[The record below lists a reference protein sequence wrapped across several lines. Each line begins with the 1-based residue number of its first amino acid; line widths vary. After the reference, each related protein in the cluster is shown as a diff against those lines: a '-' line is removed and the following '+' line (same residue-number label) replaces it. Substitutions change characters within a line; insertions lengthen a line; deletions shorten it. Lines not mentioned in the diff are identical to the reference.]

1 MPKYI
6 LKRCIIAVFTLLV
19 LITIIFF
26 LVRLLP
32 GDPFNDPKVTDE
44 VRARLEAYYGMD
56 KPLIQQYFAYLG
68 NLLKG
73 DFGVSLIYTG
83 RSVNS
88 TIAQTF
94 PYSADLGLRALGLA
108 LVVGLILGTLAAQ
121 KAGRV
126 IDYVCV
132 LVAIIGVSMPDFIIG
147 ALLKLIFAIKLRVLP
162 AGLWNGFSYTIL
174 PVVALSFYTL
184 ALITRLMRSSML
196 EVIHQDYILTAK
208 AKGLSNFQVIWRHQI
223 RNSILPIVTV
233 MGPLV
238 AAVLTGTFVIE
249 SMYAIPG
256 MGKFYVE
263 SVHDLDYTM
272 VLGMTAFYGIFLV
285 SANLV
290 VDILYGIVDPRI
302 KLAESKQKADDGE
315 EG

>member
-184 ALITRLMRSSML
+184 ALITRLMRHAGGHPSGLHTDGKSERPIEFPSHL
-196 EVIHQDYILTAK
+196 AASDPQFYPADRHSNGSFGRSRPHRYIRDRK
-208 AKGLSNFQVIWRHQI
+208 HVCHSW
-223 RNSILPIVTV
+223 
-233 MGPLV
+233 
-238 AAVLTGTFVIE
+238 
-249 SMYAIPG
+249 
-256 MGKFYVE
+256 
-263 SVHDLDYTM
+263 
-272 VLGMTAFYGIFLV
+272 YG
-285 SANLV
+285 
-290 VDILYGIVDPRI
+290 
-302 KLAESKQKADDGE
+302 
-315 EG
+315 